1 MASGGG
7 KPRSKTKKS
16 KCGYCGE
23 EKLWQNLKTHCQE
36 IHGKPL
42 LVEGETPLTS
52 AWFKK
57 KRKLATLEIQEQ
69 STSTLPVERKELT
82 IDEKLDDILVRV
94 KDIQIS
100 CTKKETLDSSEEINA
115 KKNKQEIIDVKHDE
129 RLDHLKRCRSV
140 QEICNSFPEFSY
152 NVIDGCFLCVIC
164 STGDNSDTSFNKP
177 GIFNYS
183 SENGLSFMSGEK
195 IPMEFSSLKRNLKDH
210 LSSRHHLLHTEHDD
224 NESGSTKRKRSKN
237 YEIGMRIASISV

>member
-7 KPRSKTKKS
+7 KPKSKTKKS

-23 EKLWQNLKTHCQE
+23 ENLWHNLKTHCQE
-36 IHGKPL
+36 IHGKTL

-115 KKNKQEIIDVKHDE
+115 KKNKQELRPKRMIGISSGRHKTVKQFQD
-129 RLDHLKRCRSV
+129 
-140 QEICNSFPEFSY
+140 F
-152 NVIDGCFLCVIC
+152 
-164 STGDNSDTSFNKP
+164 
-177 GIFNYS
+177 
-183 SENGLSFMSGEK
+183 
-195 IPMEFSSLKRNLKDH
+195 
-210 LSSRHHLLHTEHDD
+210 
-224 NESGSTKRKRSKN
+224 
-237 YEIGMRIASISV
+237 